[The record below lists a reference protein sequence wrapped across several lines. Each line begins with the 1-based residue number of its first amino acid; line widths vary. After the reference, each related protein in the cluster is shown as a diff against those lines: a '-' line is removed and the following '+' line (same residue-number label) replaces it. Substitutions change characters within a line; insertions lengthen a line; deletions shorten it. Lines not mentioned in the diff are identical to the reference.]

1 MADSPRRGF
10 TLASFILALLGAGV
24 AAALAAVYL
33 TSPLDDPTL
42 SSQVAVQAS
51 AGDAVFATLVAAA
64 LSTLVIVSLYASWR
78 PFLRIAVRLAC
89 AALMAIAGIYA
100 ALSFDPASADLQS
113 RFGVYAHGE
122 GRDVLL
128 GLFAP
133 WVERMATL
141 SWLYAACGVSLLALT
156 LVVALASRRERNR
169 QPRSV
174 ARAT

>member
-10 TLASFILALLGAGV
+10 TLASLILALLAAGV

-33 TSPLDDPTL
+33 TSPLDDPML

-51 AGDAVFATLVAAA
+51 AGDAVFAALVAAA
-64 LSTLVIVSLYASWR
+64 LSALVIVSLYAWR
-78 PFLRIAVRLAC
+78 PSLRVAVRLTC
-89 AALMAIAGIYA
+89 AALMAIAGIFA
-100 ALSFDPASADLQS
+100 ALSLDPASADVQS

-141 SWLYAACGVSLLALT
+141 SWLYAACGASLLALT
-156 LVVALASRRERNR
+156 LVAALVSHRRDG
-169 QPRSV
+169 QQARSV
-174 ARAT
+174 VRAT

>member
-1 MADSPRRGF
+1 MADSPRRGV
-10 TLASFILALLGAGV
+10 TLASLILALLAAGV

-42 SSQVAVQAS
+42 SSRVAVQAS
-51 AGDAVFATLVAAA
+51 AADAVFAALVAAA
-64 LSTLVIVSLYASWR
+64 LSALVVVSLYAWR
-78 PFLRIAVRLAC
+78 PLLRVAVRLAC
-89 AALMAIAGIYA
+89 AALMAIAGIFA
-100 ALSFDPASADLQS
+100 ALSLDPASADLQS

-133 WVERMATL
+133 WVERLATL
-141 SWLYAACGVSLLALT
+141 AWLYAACGASLLALT

-169 QPRSV
+169 QPRRV

>member
-10 TLASFILALLGAGV
+10 TLASLILALLAAGV

-64 LSTLVIVSLYASWR
+64 LSVLVIVSLYASWR
-78 PFLRIAVRLAC
+78 ASLRVGVRLAC
-89 AALMAIAGIYA
+89 AVLMAIAGIFT
-100 ALSFDPASADLQS
+100 ALSLDPASADLQA

-141 SWLYAACGVSLLALT
+141 SWLYAACGASLLALT
-156 LVVALASRRERNR
+156 LVAALVSHRRHG
-169 QPRSV
+169 QQARSV
-174 ARAT
+174 VRAT